1 MVYEA
6 HAMHDYARPCF
17 EQAMVLDAEDPRT
30 WYRLAIARARD
41 GAVDGALEAF
51 GRTLALAPDYGPG
64 HRRRARFLVDLG
76 RAQEA
81 RDGFR
86 RALEIDPGD
95 MSAELGLVQVELDL
109 GKAQAA
115 LGLLSGAEDRLAG
128 QGVSRGMR
136 VFAARLEALALT
148 RLGRADEVSGSG
160 YSGARPGG
168 SDPWQR
174 ELATYKVGGSAVLMR
189 ADRMLKGG
197 RIASAIDLLE
207 RQLASEPD
215 EPRLHRRLGR
225 AYGLAGRWEDA
236 ALSMRVAAELESDG
250 GELWLA
256 VAAALGE
263 AGDQEGCLEALE
275 QAVAVEGG
283 LVAAHLARVELLL
296 ELGRFAS
303 ALAACEAAGAEGIE
317 QAALDVA
324 AGKALF
330 ELQRTGQALARFR
343 SAVVRDG
350 DAADAWAG
358 CALIMLGSGEGASR
372 EEGLEALSRLEALD
386 AQHPLLP
393 SLRARRDETQGGER

>member
-1 MVYEA
+1 MRRSYLQPKPLARAAACLTLLLGCGDGGPRAPGEAPELNIPAPPSLAGYDRALQAACREAAAGIRDRPAEAQSWVHLGMVYEA

-174 ELATYKVGGSAVLMR
+174 ELATYKV
-189 ADRMLKGG
+189 
-197 RIASAIDLLE
+197 
-207 RQLASEPD
+207 
-215 EPRLHRRLGR
+215 
-225 AYGLAGRWEDA
+225 
-236 ALSMRVAAELESDG
+236 
-250 GELWLA
+250 
-256 VAAALGE
+256 
-263 AGDQEGCLEALE
+263 
-275 QAVAVEGG
+275 
-283 LVAAHLARVELLL
+283 
-296 ELGRFAS
+296 
-303 ALAACEAAGAEGIE
+303 
-317 QAALDVA
+317 
-324 AGKALF
+324 
-330 ELQRTGQALARFR
+330 
-343 SAVVRDG
+343 
-350 DAADAWAG
+350 
-358 CALIMLGSGEGASR
+358 
-372 EEGLEALSRLEALD
+372 
-386 AQHPLLP
+386 
-393 SLRARRDETQGGER
+393 